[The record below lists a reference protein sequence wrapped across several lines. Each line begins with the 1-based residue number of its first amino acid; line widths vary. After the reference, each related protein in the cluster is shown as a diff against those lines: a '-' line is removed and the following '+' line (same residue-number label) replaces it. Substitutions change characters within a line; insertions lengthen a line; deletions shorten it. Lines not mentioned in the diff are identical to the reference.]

1 MRVMAKISI
10 PVEAGNRAI
19 IDGSMPKVMQ
29 ETTERWKPEAMYF
42 TALGGRRTVFAVF
55 DMADSSVMPVFAE
68 PFFSQFNAEVEF
80 MPVMNT
86 DDLQKGLSE
95 LAR

>member
-1 MRVMAKISI
+1 MRVLAKISI
-10 PVEAGNRAI
+10 PVEAGNRGI
-19 IDGSMPKVMQ
+19 IEGSLPKVLQ
-29 ETTERWKPEAMYF
+29 EFTERWKPEATYF
-42 TALGGRRTVFAVF
+42 TSFGGLRTVFTVF

-80 MPVMNT
+80 MPVMNV